1 MLLSIVLFLPVA
13 LCCIVDPGTPSYTIG
28 REILQAAS
36 QAADAALSREEDVFL
51 SVPTNGSARA
61 SLKHITSK
69 PHVAGTP
76 GDLEMAQYVQSRF
89 LDAGIKDVVIDPQK
103 VLLAYPVER
112 SLSLVDA
119 VGKEVWK
126 APLAEKVLNS
136 DATSDTWWRNH
147 TFNGY
152 SPSGHATAPIVYANF
167 GLPEDFKELEDAGV
181 SVKGAVALMRYGKCF
196 RGLKAKNAQ
205 EAGAVAALIYSDPEQ
220 DGYAQGSVYPSGPW
234 RPASSVQRGSI
245 QFISTCAGDPA
256 RAYSP
261 HGLDVEKVCGYTQEE
276 LIPKI
281 PVLPVSYGDA
291 LPLLKSLGGEVAP
304 PSFQG
309 ALNLT
314 YRTGPS
320 TLRASVNVHNHF
332 QKSPVWNVI
341 ARIPGSLPSDHDHP
355 VILGNHRDAWV
366 YGAADPNSGT
376 AQMLEVA
383 HGLGALLKTGW
394 RPLRTLILCSWS
406 GEEYGL
412 LGSTA
417 WGEVHGD
424 SSSGAL
430 GTTGFLS
437 KALAY
442 LNVDT
447 GVSGTHFGASGTP
460 SLGRVLAG
468 VLGHVQDPVTKKPI
482 SETWAEGEL
491 HALGSGSDYTVFID
505 HLGIPTLD
513 LAFSPAN
520 AQYGVYHSVYDS
532 FAWMDTVGDPGFH
545 YHVTMSQIWGLVA
558 LRLAGTTNQPIMPLP
573 LDFSLQAD
581 AIKGYIVDAQKNL
594 NKTTRSYLD
603 FGSLETAQESFSE
616 AARKLA
622 IEVRGAMEELPT
634 ASRDSRI
641 TAINDR
647 IAAVE
652 RKFLTEKGLPGRK
665 WFRHV
670 LQAPGLYT
678 GYAAKTLPGI
688 YEAIGAGQWRVAQSQ
703 ITAAATRIQAAADF
717 LVRGTVEDM
726 QPLVV

>member
-1 MLLSIVLFLPVA
+1 MLLSIALFLPTA
-13 LCCIVDPGTPSYTIG
+13 LSCIVEPGTPSYTIG
-28 REILQAAS
+28 REILKAAS
-36 QAADAALSREEDVFL
+36 QAADAAISKEEDIFL
-51 SVPTNGSARA
+51 SVPTNGSART

-76 GDLEMAQYVQSRF
+76 GDLEMAHYVQSRI
-89 LDAGIKDVVIDPQK
+89 LEAGIIDVVIDPQK
-103 VLLAYPVER
+103 VLLAYPVNR
-112 SLSLVDA
+112 SLSLVD
-119 VGKEVWK
+119 VDGKEIWK
-126 APLAEKVLNS
+126 APLAEQVLSS

-152 SPSGHATAPIVYANF
+152 SPSGRATAPIVYANF
-167 GLPEDFKELEDAGV
+167 GLPEDFAALEKAGV
-181 SVKGAVALMRYGKCF
+181 SVKGAVALMRYGKNF

-220 DGYAQGSVYPSGPW
+220 DGYSQGTVYPDGPW
-234 RPASSVQRGSI
+234 RPPSSVQRGSI
-245 QFISTCAGDPA
+245 QFISTCPGDPA

-261 HGLDVEKVCGYTQEE
+261 HGLDVEQVCGFTQDE

-281 PVLPVSYGDA
+281 PVLPLSYGDA
-291 LPLLKSLGGEVAP
+291 LPLLKTLGGEVAP
-304 PSFQG
+304 PSFRG

-320 TLRASVNVHNHF
+320 KLRASLNVDNHF

-341 ARIPGSLPSDHDHP
+341 ATIPGSLSAEHDHP

-376 AQMLEVA
+376 AQLLEVA
-383 HGLGALLKTGW
+383 KGLGALLKTGW

-417 WGEVHGD
+417 WGEIHGD
-424 SSSGAL
+424 SSSGGL
-430 GTTGFLS
+430 SRTGFLS
-437 KALAY
+437 NALAY

-447 GVSGTHFGASGTP
+447 GVSGAHFGASGTP

-468 VLGHVQDPVTKKPI
+468 VLGHVKDPSTQKPI
-482 SETWAEGEL
+482 SETWDDGKL

-513 LAFSPAN
+513 LAFSPAD
-520 AQYGVYHSVYDS
+520 AAYGVYHSVYDS
-532 FAWMDTVGDPGFH
+532 FAWMDTEGDPGFH
-545 YHVTMSQIWGLVA
+545 YHVAMSQIWGLVA
-558 LRLAGTTNQPIMPLP
+558 LRLAGTTNQPLMPLP

-581 AIKGYIVDAQKNL
+581 AIKGYIVDVQKIL
-594 NKTTRSYLD
+594 NGTTRSLLD

-616 AARKLA
+616 AAQSLA
-622 IEVRGAMEELPT
+622 DEVRQIMEEVHT
-634 ASRDSRI
+634 ASRDTRI
-641 TAINDR
+641 EAVNDR

-652 RKFLTEKGLPGRK
+652 RNFLTTEGLPDRK

-688 YEAIGAGQWRVAQSQ
+688 YEAIGAGQWSVAQSQ
-703 ITAAATRIQAAADF
+703 ITIAATHVQAAAKF
-717 LVRGTVEDM
+717 LVGGM
-726 QPLVV
+726 QTLVV